1 MYIWSWKEDF
11 VIQHALIRQLTS
23 LSIAL
28 VFTVTA
34 MVIEFAAVIIC
45 MSFLGSYLF
54 ILGLDLFIE
63 TGFSNSI
70 IKLLQMRSPEK
81 IKYRIDYKVYGM
93 LGGIFGLWVIA
104 CVWQRYFN
112 RGKRFG
118 LRVIKNS
125 NNTLKVV

>member
-1 MYIWSWKEDF
+1 
-11 VIQHALIRQLTS
+11 
-23 LSIAL
+23 
-28 VFTVTA
+28 

-81 IKYRIDYKVYGM
+81 IKYIIDYKVYGM
-93 LGGIFGLWVIA
+93 LGGIFGLWREKIWLT
-104 CVWQRYFN
+104 CD
-112 RGKRFG
+112 
-118 LRVIKNS
+118 
-125 NNTLKVV
+125 